1 MSIRSRLTKH
11 QRLCALGRTTLNL
24 LFPERCFVC
33 GELIDDAGAICSSC
47 WSRLSF
53 DGTPCCSC
61 CGHPFEHAVPEGAL
75 CGACV
80 RRPPPYD
87 IARAAVLYDD
97 TSRELVLAFK
107 HADRTRFADAF
118 GLWMLRAGARIL
130 DRADLIVPVPL
141 HQRRLLRRRCNQSL
155 LLARAL
161 TGYSGVPTVPDL
173 LQRSRNTPC
182 KVVCR
187 ARRDDGTFERL
198 SRCGA
203 ATMNGSAARR

>member
-11 QRLCALGRTTLNL
+11 QRLCALGLATLNL

-33 GELIDDAGAICSSC
+33 GELIDDAGAICSSF

-53 DGTPCCSC
+53 VGTPS
-61 CGHPFEHAVPEGAL
+61 
-75 CGACV
+75 
-80 RRPPPYD
+80 
-87 IARAAVLYDD
+87 
-97 TSRELVLAFK
+97 
-107 HADRTRFADAF
+107 
-118 GLWMLRAGARIL
+118 GARIL

>member
-33 GELIDDAGAICSSC
+33 GKLIDDAGAICSSC

-53 DGTPCCSC
+53 VGAPCCSC

-87 IARAAVLYDD
+87 TARAAVLYDD
-97 TSRELVLAFK
+97 TSRELVLAFT
-107 HADRTRFADAF
+107 HADRTRFADAV

-130 DRADLIVPVPL
+130 DRAELIVPVPL
-141 HQRRLLRRRCNQSL
+141 HRRRLLRRRHNPVHPAS
-155 LLARAL
+155 A
-161 TGYSGVPTVPDL
+161 
-173 LQRSRNTPC
+173 
-182 KVVCR
+182 
-187 ARRDDGTFERL
+187 
-198 SRCGA
+198 GA
-203 ATMNGSAARR
+203 

>member
-1 MSIRSRLTKH
+1 MPVRFARPAGPDCRSLERHLAHAAAIRSSTRFRRGH
-11 QRLCALGRTTLNL
+11 SVVPA
-24 LFPERCFVC
+24 F
-33 GELIDDAGAICSSC
+33 GARRRMILRA
-47 WSRLSF
+47 RLS
-53 DGTPCCSC
+53 C
-61 CGHPFEHAVPEGAL
+61 
-75 CGACV
+75 
-80 RRPPPYD
+80 
-87 IARAAVLYDD
+87 DD

-118 GLWMLRAGARIL
+118 GLWMLRTGARIL

-141 HQRRLLRRRCNQSL
+141 HRRRLLRRRCNQPP